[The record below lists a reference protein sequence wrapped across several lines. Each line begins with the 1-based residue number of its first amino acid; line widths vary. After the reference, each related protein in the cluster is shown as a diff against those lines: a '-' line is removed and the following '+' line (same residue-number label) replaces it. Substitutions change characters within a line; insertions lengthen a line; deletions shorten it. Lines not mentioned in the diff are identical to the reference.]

1 MNIGGFQSFTLID
14 YPGKMACIVFTQGCD
29 FRCPYCQNPELV
41 LSKAKAVHQEEI
53 FSFLWKRRDKLEGVV
68 ISGGE
73 PTLQKDLE
81 DFVKR
86 IKDMGYLVKLDTN
99 GHNPHVLERL
109 IDLLDY
115 IAMDVKA
122 PLYKYEE
129 VVGAKVDVKKIE
141 ESIRLIMERAK
152 DYEFRT
158 TVVKELLSEED
169 LLQIGSLIKGAKRYY
184 LQRFSPRETLD
195 PSYKQKTNYTEEE
208 LKGLALRL
216 KEYVKECYV
225 R

>member
-169 LLQIGSLIKGAKRYY
+169 LLQIGSLIRGAKRYY
-184 LQRFSPRETLD
+184 LQRFSPRKILD
-195 PSYKQKTNYTEEE
+195 PSYRQKTNYTEEE